1 MIAVIINRQEKEIF
15 ARLKSK
21 VEIRSYVLQKLGQ
34 KHLKELHQ
42 ALRRN

>member
-1 MIAVIINRQEKEIF
+1 MITVIINRQEKEIF
-15 ARLKSK
+15 ARLESK